1 MTIRA
6 FTSPID
12 HYHVFQ
18 QRWGEYV
25 YIIQYM
31 SGLKGYPADSR
42 RRDVKVAAVA
52 GWLIREN
59 MFSYWKVPVVVNA
72 AASADVPEPA
82 PQSIRDVPP
91 F

>member
-1 MTIRA
+1 MIELHSSSR
-6 FTSPID
+6 FEYPWGSVSWVPR

-25 YIIQYM
+25 YMIQYM

-59 MFSYWKVPVVVNA
+59 MFS
-72 AASADVPEPA
+72 
-82 PQSIRDVPP
+82 
-91 F
+91 